1 MVFGYRRRSL
11 LFVLCDLLLLVAGQV
26 GALAQDT
33 KPRFV
38 ALFQDGTRH
47 QGDSFSDW
55 HDNNARPQLDGKALF
70 DPANPMRWLID
81 RKHSPGGMPDAFV
94 ETFTGDRLPGTV
106 TGAALGGTAYDPLP
120 PHLIVDPTVALRPVR
135 NNPNQSLPIRV
146 ALPYVRRIVFSGGGR
161 AYRPATA
168 FLSEDRQVGFRAARF
183 GESSVTLLTAD
194 GPKRI
199 NFSDLIELHLPAT
212 DVWDQLLDELALLA
226 PNGTERLIQLE
237 TDTGLIATASLPR
250 MSVRAYGNNL
260 EHERFIHGIQPAWA
274 LDILWVDCS
283 EVWARRSWAANEM
296 PLSRIEPA
304 DVRFTTSLAQVG
316 SIYARDRNVEGQG
329 LRAARFDFGW
339 GIGGQ
344 STTRLMF
351 PISPWVRGLQSK
363 VGLDRLAGTGGCAMA
378 RVKLD
383 DADKNPPIW
392 ESPVMTGGLAKDST
406 GIQDTG
412 TLRIPPSSSKLF
424 LETLDAHDQR
434 PTGADPF
441 EIRDFVD
448 WLDPMLLLDLT
459 QWPGEA
465 LKRIA
470 SQSPGW
476 SAWAVADL
484 TAAKSDGKTPL
495 WEQWEDKLSGEPG
508 QFALGVGVDRPLVF
522 SRKVSLGVDDR
533 FLVLAASQPRQKGE
547 LTIEVRIGGERVA
560 EFKPPIWDEGRREP
574 APLVV
579 PLSGYAP
586 AENSRGGTREIDVE
600 IRQNGPID
608 SAPVRWLA
616 IRTAKMLPT
625 LYPIFE
631 DTFKPEP
638 NADVATLPKITTEM
652 PHRGAA
658 SLVLTGESRLT
669 ARFDPPLRIR
679 ERPGYGEYRLL
690 NLVFRKKGEGH
701 VLVDLQDVS
710 RRKKMVQ
717 LVFGPSKELWPEAVH
732 QPENLTDQWVSKRID
747 LYASFN
753 KIDLSELTVWMPDG
767 TSLMLDDVFLARGHE
782 DFRWMTESPESEEIR
797 QAAERLAAQ
806 KKIVE
811 PLIAHSTGSIVA
823 IERPDGKILSGV
835 TISPDGEILTVGHAL
850 IGIEGEFTV
859 KFADGKQVKAKRLG
873 VNRSTDVALLKTNEG
888 GGYHIAGVDAN
899 PYLPPRQTFLS
910 GGILGGKL
918 SDGKVDFV
926 PTDIRRLSP
935 ETIWTTDDRAAALGG
950 GFFDQRGAVVGLYYR
965 KSPYGGFLASRQFKI
980 GEFLGRLRNSEMVG
994 SWLEGAEPIT
1004 GWTLSDSVGGV
1015 SITEVAAGSPAAAA
1029 GLQTGDLIKKIE
1041 AVEIREKANVRD
1053 EIAKRDPDQEV
1064 PITVDRKGTPVEVK
1078 IKLKRRE
1085 P

>member
-1 MVFGYRRRSL
+1 MDCGLVRRL
-11 LFVLCDLLLLVAGQV
+11 LPSWLAACLLVWAAGAP
-26 GALAQDT
+26 GQDL

-47 QGDSFSDW
+47 QGDALIDW
-55 HDNNARPQLDGKALF
+55 HDNNARPQLEGKALL
-70 DPANPMRWLID
+70 DPANPIRWLID

-120 PHLIVDPTVALRPVR
+120 PHVTVDPAAALRPVR
-135 NNPNQSLPIRV
+135 NNPNQALPIRV

-199 NFSDLIELHLPAT
+199 NFSDLVELHLPAS

-226 PNGTERLIQLE
+226 PNGTERIIQLE

-250 MSVRAYGNNL
+250 MSVRAYGNNS

-274 LDILWVDCS
+274 LDILWVDCA

-304 DVRFTTSLAQVG
+304 EVHFSTSLAQVG
-316 SIYARDRNVEGQG
+316 STYARDRNVEGQS
-329 LRAARFDFGW
+329 LRASRYDFGW

-344 STTRLMF
+344 STTRLSF
-351 PISPWVRGLQSK
+351 PLSPWVRGFQSK
-363 VGLDRLAGTGGCAMA
+363 VGLDRMAGTGGCAMA
-378 RVKLD
+378 RVRLN
-383 DADKNPPIW
+383 DADKSAAAW
-392 ESPVMTGGLAKDST
+392 ESQLMTGGLAKDGA

-412 TLRIPPSSSKLF
+412 LLKVPPSSSKLL
-424 LETLDAHDQR
+424 LEILDAHEQR
-434 PTGADPF
+434 PVGADPF

-459 QWPGEA
+459 KWPSES

-470 SQSPGW
+470 AQSPGW
-476 SAWAVADL
+476 SAWNVADL
-484 TAAKSDGKTPL
+484 AAAKADGKAPL

-522 SRKVSLGVDDR
+522 SRKLALGPDDR
-533 FLVLAASQPRQKGE
+533 WLVLAASQPRQKGE
-547 LTIEVRIGGERVA
+547 PTIEVRIGGDRVA

-586 AENSRGGTREIDVE
+586 AANSRGGTREIDVE

-608 SAPVRWLA
+608 AAPIRWLT
-616 IRTAKMLPT
+616 IRPAKMLPT

-638 NADVATLPKITTEM
+638 SSDAATLPKITTEM

-658 SLVLTGESRLT
+658 SLALTGESRLT
-669 ARFDPPLRIR
+669 VRFDPPLRIR

-717 LVFGPSKELWPEAVH
+717 LVFGPTKELWPEAVH
-732 QPENLTDQWVSKRID
+732 QQENLTDQWVSKRVD

-753 KIDLSELTVWMPDG
+753 KLDLSELTVWMPDG
-767 TSLMLDDVFLARGHE
+767 ASLMLDDVFLARGHE
-782 DFRWMTESPESEEIR
+782 DFRWMTESPESEEAR
-797 QAAERLAAQ
+797 QAAERTAAQ

-823 IERPDGKILSGV
+823 IERPDGKVLSGV
-835 TISPDGEILTVGHAL
+835 TISPEGEILTVAHA
-850 IGIEGEFTV
+850 IVGIEGEFTI
-859 KFADGKQVKAKRLG
+859 KFLDGKQVKAKRFG
-873 VNRSTDVALLKTNEG
+873 IHRPTDVALLKTNEG
-888 GGYHIAGVDAN
+888 GGYHIAGVDTN
-899 PYLPPRQTFLS
+899 PYLPPRQTFIS
-910 GGILGGKL
+910 GAILGGKL
-918 SDGKVDFV
+918 SEGKVEFV
-926 PTDIRRLSP
+926 PTDIRRLTP
-935 ETIWTTDDRAAALGG
+935 ETIWTNDDRTAVLGG
-950 GFFDQRGAVVGLYYR
+950 GLYDQRGAVVGLFYR
-965 KSPYGGFLASRQFKI
+965 KSPYGGFLAARQFKI

-994 SWLEGAEPIT
+994 AWLEGAEPIA
-1004 GWTLSDSVGGV
+1004 GWTLSDSANGV
-1015 SITEVAAGSPAAAA
+1015 SIKEVTAGSPAAAT
-1029 GLQTGDLIKKIE
+1029 GLQGGDVIKKIE
-1041 AVEIREKANVRD
+1041 AIEIHETANVRD
-1053 EIAKRDPDQEV
+1053 EIAKRDPGQELPV
-1064 PITVDRKGTPVEVK
+1064 TIDRKGTPVEVK
-1078 IKLKRRE
+1078 LKLGRRE